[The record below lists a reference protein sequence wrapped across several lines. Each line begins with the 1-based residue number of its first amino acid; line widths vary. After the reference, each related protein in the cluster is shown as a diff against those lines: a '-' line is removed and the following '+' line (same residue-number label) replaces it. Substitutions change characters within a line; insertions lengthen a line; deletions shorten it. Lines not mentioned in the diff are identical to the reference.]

1 MEGGAPVVRNFRE
14 ADADFRAVGEL
25 AKFIGKRG
33 NVFEEPVWG
42 RVIGGSGEKCGGG

>member
-1 MEGGAPVVRNFRE
+1 MESGAPVVRDFRE

-25 AKFIGKRG
+25 AKFIAERG

-42 RVIGGSGEKCGGG
+42 HAIGGSGEKCGGG

>member
-1 MEGGAPVVRNFRE
+1 MEGGAPVVRDFGE

-25 AKFIGKRG
+25 AKLIGKRG

-42 RVIGGSGEKCGGG
+42 RRDRRLW